1 LTELLAVDMA
11 AVGDGQTSDE
21 FHASICVKDGG
32 GPYHHAFSQRMRQL
46 AEQHDI
52 PYKVDIYTFYSSDG
66 EALWHA
72 GADVAVALIGP
83 GVDASHNY
91 ERTHTDALVATV
103 NWTLAYLLS
112 D

>member
-1 LTELLAVDMA
+1 M
-11 AVGDGQTSDE
+11 GDGQASDE

-32 GPYHHAFSQRMRQL
+32 GPYHHALSQRMRAL

-52 PYKVDIYTFYSSDG
+52 PYKVDIYTYYASDG

-91 ERTHTDALVATV
+91 ERTHTDALVATT
-103 NWTLAYLLS
+103 NWTLSYLLAE
-112 D
+112 